1 MVTCQ
6 QLRDFYNSHWAKVDG
21 VQVPK
26 LRSQRYNYIAL
37 MIQLHYKAESHMTP
51 PVTWCRHSGQMSI
64 TEMTV
69 CHAYRECEEEYV
81 NSALAMTQIWG
92 SRQPMAT
99 WMSLYISCPL
109 CVSITQFTCCQEQS
123 MTDKG
128 RRLTGE
134 TSHYEEEFGTVSLTM
149 GQTKD
154 SVVFSSRWV
163 IFFSVGLLWWIIALL
178 TWFHNAVTR
187 LSVPV

>member
-1 MVTCQ
+1 MLCQ
-6 QLRDFYNSHWAKVDG
+6 H
-21 VQVPK
+21 
-26 LRSQRYNYIAL
+26 YNYIAP
-37 MIQLHYKAESHMTP
+37 MIQLHYE
-51 PVTWCRHSGQMSI
+51 VTWCPTVTRCRHPRQMSI

-69 CHAYRECEEEYV
+69 CHASVRR
-81 NSALAMTQIWG
+81 NKLTLLSPWLKSGGHDIHG
-92 SRQPMAT
+92 N
-99 WMSLYISCPL
+99 LNGLHISCPL
-109 CVSITQFTCCQEQS
+109 CVSPTQFTCCGEQS
-123 MTDKG
+123 RPDEG

-149 GQTKD
+149 GKQKALL
-154 SVVFSSRWV
+154 SPPVGGLFF